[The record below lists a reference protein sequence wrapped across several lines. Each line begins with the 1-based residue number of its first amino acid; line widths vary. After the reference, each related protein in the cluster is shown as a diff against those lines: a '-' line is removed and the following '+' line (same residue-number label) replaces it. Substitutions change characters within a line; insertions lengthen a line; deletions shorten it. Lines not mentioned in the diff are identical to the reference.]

1 MSEYMLNIFTFNTVY
16 YALIK
21 HLQVPRKPALNCH
34 NIGTVLPLKRK
45 SGHDIMT
52 MLNTV
57 SRTAT
62 ERTIGFNGAF
72 FVCTGSRLHYQG
84 TAFSLQEVL
93 F

>member
-1 MSEYMLNIFTFNTVY
+1 MQRVNILGSNGSIMAF
-16 YALIK
+16 
-21 HLQVPRKPALNCH
+21 CH

-45 SGHDIMT
+45 SEHDIMT
-52 MLNTV
+52 MLKTV
-57 SRTAT
+57 SRRVT